1 MGQLEQGG
9 KLGLAHL
16 GTFGSG
22 STDPAGKPS
31 QTLGIKEITGNEGKV
46 GILRVL
52 EALPLDPSPSLLVPA
67 FISQDHRVVEAGRSS
82 GECFSMSPSKQCHPK
97 LFHRVPKDFGHLQGW
112 RFHRISSM
120 SYLCP
125 LLPGVTSGPRVTF
138 RSLHGRKRTKEMNF
152 WE

>member
-16 GTFGSG
+16 GAFGSG
-22 STDPAGKPS
+22 SADPAWKPS

-52 EALPLDPSPSLLVPA
+52 EALPLDPSPSLLVPT

-82 GECFSMSPSKQCHPK
+82 GERFSMSQSKQCHPK
-97 LFHRVPKDFGHLQGW
+97 LFHHVPKDFGRLQGW